1 MKQSIETSF
10 LEIIDKLKGWLG
22 AFIEN
27 LPNLLVAIIVMV
39 ISFYI
44 SRKVSKWITKLASK
58 KIPQESITKLIGRIS
73 ATVVVL
79 IGLFLALGALD
90 LSKTLNTLLAG
101 AGISGLVIGLALQG
115 TLSNLLSGVILS
127 FRKKVQ
133 IGNWVKT
140 TGYEG
145 EIVDI
150 SLNSFILKEA
160 DNSMVIIPNKT
171 IIENPLKNFSLTKT
185 MRITVECGVGYESNL
200 EEVEKITKKAIEG
213 VYHQNEGTDVEF
225 YYTSFADSS
234 INFKCRFWVD
244 SKDAKNRLEA
254 KSVAIMAIKKA
265 FNTND
270 INIPFPIRTLE
281 FSNKLG
287 VNSFNKE
294 SPVFQN

>member
-73 ATVVVL
+73 AAVVVL

-294 SPVFQN
+294 SAVFQN

>member
-294 SPVFQN
+294 SAVFQN